1 MASQID
7 RPEKYSHASG
17 ESFFPDYESANSE
30 SGLWSLLWDS
40 IRHSNLDTGICN
52 DQGFDLEAFDSLE
65 FTYEDQEQ
73 HKRERAPVLKVE
85 PILSKG
91 LSKTARERKAAKERK
106 VARLIKYRKN
116 SKTIRT
122 RRNKSGTRNPW
133 SPSKIGSKPPI
144 AGLIHSKL
152 EDECSDSTMST
163 ITADTAIMAVD
174 GATHEVLDIMAYK
187 SSEHW

>member
-7 RPEKYSHASG
+7 RLEKCSHAAG

-40 IRHSNLDTGICN
+40 IRHSNLDTGISN

-65 FTYEDQEQ
+65 FTYEVEEQ
-73 HKRERAPVLKVE
+73 YKSEPAPVLKTQ
-85 PILSKG
+85 PTLSKG

-106 VARLIKYRKN
+106 VAKLVKYRKN

-133 SPSKIGSKPPI
+133 SPSKTGSEFHI
-144 AGLIHSKL
+144 AGLIQSSL
-152 EDECSDSTMST
+152 DDECSNSTMST
-163 ITADTAIMAVD
+163 LTADTAIMAVD
-174 GATHEVLDIMAYK
+174 GATHEVIDIMAYK
-187 SSEHW
+187 SAEHW